1 MTIVL
6 LIVLACLLYT
16 IFIIRDKNN
25 EIVGLNIELISLVRK
40 ASKSEMQSK
49 RIDELLKALNEERE
63 QLNSNADYAMTLIT
77 EKAKLKEKLVSKNI
91 MYVRALNN
99 NKYKKKSITFLEKE
113 VARLTWSRGI
123 FRWRNLK

>member
-1 MTIVL
+1 MTIIL

-16 IFIIRDKNN
+16 IFIIRQKNN
-25 EIVGLNIELISLVRK
+25 EIVGLNIELISLFRK
-40 ASKSEMQSK
+40 VAKVEMQSK
-49 RIDELLKALNEERE
+49 RIDELQKALNEERE
-63 QLNSNADYAMTLIT
+63 QLNSNADYTMTLIT

-99 NKYKKKSITFLEKE
+99 NNYKKKRITFLEKE
-113 VARLTWSRGI
+113 VARLTWSKGI

>member
-16 IFIIRDKNN
+16 IFIIRQKNN

-49 RIDELLKALNEERE
+49 RIDELQKALNEERE
-63 QLNSNADYAMTLIT
+63 QLNSNADYAMTLNT
-77 EKAKLKEKLVSKNI
+77 KKAKLKEKLISKNI

-99 NKYKKKSITFLEKE
+99 NNYKKKRITFLEKE